1 MTADELFL
9 KRRKAGVSLS
19 EMAERAG
26 ISQGALVDIEK
37 GRIEITD
44 AAFDRLSDMIDEFIC
59 RARRTR
65 AGREQA
71 H

>member
-19 EMAERAG
+19 EMANRAG

-37 GRIEITD
+37 GRIDIT
-44 AAFDRLSDMIDEFIC
+44 AAEFARLVYLVDGTVIGKTVTEEVT
-59 RARRTR
+59 A
-65 AGREQA
+65 Q
-71 H
+71 

>member
-1 MTADELFL
+1 MTPDELFL

-37 GRIEITD
+37 GRIDIT
-44 AAFDRLSDMIDEFIC
+44 AAEFKRLSDLVDAFVREAAAEVT
-59 RARRTR
+59 AR
-65 AGREQA
+65 
-71 H
+71 

>member
-19 EMAERAG
+19 EMASRAG

-37 GRIEITD
+37 GRIDIT
-44 AAFDRLSDMIDEFIC
+44 AAEFERLSHLIDAFVREAAPEVS
-59 RARRTR
+59 AR
-65 AGREQA
+65 
-71 H
+71 